1 MLFRSGEE
9 PKPGCVHPGVMDC
22 ISKLEIRGTVL
33 GKPARE
39 GESPVTENGRQRQY
53 PEYHETRGTLW
64 EVGRTTSQG

>member
-1 MLFRSGEE
+1 MR
-9 PKPGCVHPGVMDC
+9 VRAGVMDC
-22 ISKLEIRGTVL
+22 ISEPEVRGTVL

-39 GESPVTENGRQRQY
+39 GESPVTENGRERQD